1 MEKRDGERRV
11 HEVQEMREEAS
22 GFLGSSLGRAA
33 EHGAAVN
40 HSADGQGEAA
50 AEYAVKNDATVAHDA
65 PVEHDAD
72 RAAAVDHAN
81 AVERLPFMERFIRL
95 CADGW
100 DQGWHERNGGNLSYR
115 MSAEDA
121 ELCLSLLEGRPSVWM
136 PMDVRAESLG
146 GSFFTVTGAGRYL
159 RNVPLDPKRS
169 VGVVEL
175 NDAGDAWRIVWGL
188 TDGGRPTSEFSS
200 HVLIH
205 EVRRDATGGAN
216 RVLYH
221 AHPPNIAAL
230 TAVMP
235 LDAREITRALWKAMT
250 ECIMV
255 FPQGVGVVPWMVPGS
270 AAIARATSDLMK
282 NCDAAV
288 WALHGMFCSGA
299 SFDEA
304 FGLMHTIE
312 KAAGIYLAARAA
324 NGGSDAFLN
333 TISDDDLRAIA
344 RELGLD
350 VNEAF
355 LD

>member
-1 MEKRDGERRV
+1 MENRD
-11 HEVQEMREEAS
+11 
-22 GFLGSSLGRAA
+22 
-33 EHGAAVN
+33 
-40 HSADGQGEAA
+40 
-50 AEYAVKNDATVAHDA
+50 
-65 PVEHDAD
+65 
-72 RAAAVDHAN
+72 
-81 AVERLPFMERFIRL
+81 VERLPFMEGFIRL

-100 DQGWHERNGGNLSYR
+100 EQGWHERNGGNLSYR
-115 MSAEDA
+115 MSVEDV
-121 ELCLSLLEGRPSVWM
+121 ESCRGFLNGRSSAWT
-136 PMDVRAESLG
+136 PMDVRSTSLG
-146 GSFFTVTGAGRYL
+146 GAFFVVTGAGRYL

-169 VGVVEL
+169 VGIVEL
-175 NDAGDAWRIVWGL
+175 NEAGDAWRIVWGL
-188 TDGGRPTSEFSS
+188 ADGGRPTSELSS

-221 AHPPNIAAL
+221 AHPPNIAAM

-235 LDAREITRALWKAMT
+235 LDAREITRALWRAMA

-270 AAIARATSDLMK
+270 AAIARATSELMK
-282 NCDAAV
+282 SHDAAV

-299 SFDEA
+299 IFDEA

-333 TISDDDLRAIA
+333 TISDDNLRQIA
-344 RELGLD
+344 RELDLD
-350 VNEAF
+350 VSEAF
-355 LD
+355 LG